1 MIVDEE
7 VDVGD
12 VRRQLDL
19 VDEHADDDR
28 GVDREQETPGIFLNL
43 GDHAAP
49 ELTRSTSAVVPDKRA
64 QRAQIRDP

>member
-1 MIVDEE
+1 
-7 VDVGD
+7 
-12 VRRQLDL
+12 